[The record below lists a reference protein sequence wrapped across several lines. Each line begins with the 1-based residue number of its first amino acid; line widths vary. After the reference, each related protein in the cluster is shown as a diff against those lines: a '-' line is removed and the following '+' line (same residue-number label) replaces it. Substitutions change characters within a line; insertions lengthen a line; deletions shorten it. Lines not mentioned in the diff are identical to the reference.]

1 MNIFRKLYNW
11 TLNKARHKNASW
23 FLVTVSFA
31 ESSFF
36 PIPPDVLLIP
46 MVLANRLRA
55 WFYALICTLS
65 SVTGGIIGYLIG
77 FLFYSNIGS
86 LIVDLYGLSNS
97 FDNFENYYNQWGFWI
112 VLGGGFTPF
121 PFKFITIASGVFG
134 LNIFLFI
141 IVAIVARGLRFYLIS
156 SLLFIFGDQ
165 IRNLIDKYFN
175 LLVSLFFILL
185 IGSILFLKLL

>member
-1 MNIFRKLYNW
+1 MNIFRKLYDW
-11 TLNKARHKNASW
+11 TLDKAGHKKSSW
-23 FLVTVSFA
+23 FLVIISFA

-65 SVTGGIIGYLIG
+65 SVIGGIVGYLIG
-77 FLFYSNIGS
+77 YLFYSNIGS
-86 LIVDLYGLSNS
+86 LIVDFYGLSNAFES
-97 FDNFENYYNQWGFWI
+97 FENYYIQWGIWI
-112 VLGGGFTPF
+112 VLGAGFTPF

-141 IVAIVARGLRFYLIS
+141 IVAIIARGLRFYLIS
-156 SLLFIFGDQ
+156 SLLFIFGDK
-165 IRNLIDKYFN
+165 IKNLIDKYFN

-185 IGSILFLKLL
+185 IGSILFLKFL

>member
-1 MNIFRKLYNW
+1 MNIFRKLYDW
-11 TLNKARHKNASW
+11 TLDKAGHKKSSW
-23 FLVTVSFA
+23 FLVIISFA

-65 SVTGGIIGYLIG
+65 SVIGGIVGYLIG
-77 FLFYSNIGS
+77 YLFYSNIGS
-86 LIVDLYGLSNS
+86 LIVDFYGLSNA
-97 FDNFENYYNQWGFWI
+97 FENFENYYTQWGIWI
-112 VLGGGFTPF
+112 VLGAGFTPF

-141 IVAIVARGLRFYLIS
+141 IVAIIARGLRFYLIS
-156 SLLFIFGDQ
+156 SLLFIFGDK
-165 IRNLIDKYFN
+165 IKNLIDKYFN

-185 IGSILFLKLL
+185 ISSILFLKFL